1 MNRPVTILGA
11 GVAGLCAAAELVTA
25 GIDVTVIER
34 GAKAGELGTNRYAG
48 GMLAPWCEAA
58 DTEPLVATLGGE
70 ALTWWPRHF
79 PGTQRAGT
87 LAVAA
92 ARDRGELERL
102 AARSRHGEWLD
113 ADHIAELEPVLA
125 GRFQHGLY
133 FADEGHLDPRAAIP
147 ALAHWLAARGVVF
160 RYDTD
165 AGDWPDHR
173 GTVLDCRGIG
183 ARDRLPELRGV
194 RGEMLLLE
202 SADITLS
209 RPVRLVHPR
218 GLVYL
223 VPRGG
228 GRCMLG
234 GTALESTD
242 AGPISARSAMTL
254 LNGAYALHPAFAEAR
269 ITELGAGLRPAFP
282 DNLPRLFQRDGR
294 WHLNGLYRHGFL
306 LAPAMARQARIAL
319 TGD

>member
-1 MNRPVTILGA
+1 MIGPVTILGA
-11 GVAGLCAAAELVTA
+11 GVAGLCAAAELVAA
-25 GIDVTVIER
+25 GVAVEVVDH
-34 GAKAGELGTNRYAG
+34 GASAGACGANRHAG

-58 DTEPLVATLGGE
+58 DSEPLVAELGRE
-70 ALTWWPRHF
+70 ALDWWPRHV
-79 PGTQRAGT
+79 PGVQRAGT

-92 ARDRGELERL
+92 ERDRAELERL
-102 AARSRHGEWLD
+102 AARSRRVEWLD
-113 ADHIAELEPVLA
+113 ADRIAELEPALA
-125 GRFQHGLY
+125 GRFRHGLW
-133 FADEGHLDPRAAIP
+133 FADEGHLDPRAVIP
-147 ALAHWLAARGVVF
+147 ALAAGLAARGVRF
-160 RYDTD
+160 RYGTD
-165 AGDWPDHR
+165 ATDWPDDH

-234 GTALESTD
+234 GTALESGD
-242 AGPISARSAMTL
+242 AGPVSARSAMTL

-269 ITELGAGLRPAFP
+269 ITGLGAGLRPAFP
-282 DNLPRLFQRDGR
+282 DNLPRLFRRDGR

-306 LAPAMARQARIAL
+306 LAPAMARQARAAL